1 MATYRFRVTFE
12 DHDDISRDIEI
23 RSTQNFD
30 DLHNAIHSSIGF
42 DGDKPSSFYMS
53 DDNWKKGKEITSKQI
68 SENDTSKISMKNARL
83 CDYIA
88 DPHQKI
94 YYIFDFGSH
103 WTFRIELIKINRE
116 EDQHAKYPRCVKSV
130 NDAPKQYNTLTIGAV
145 AESEEINTLEDIDD
159 EEEDIDAEDSE
170 ILAIDTDELPE
181 GVEKDDTI
189 VSVSDEDDSSE
200 SFGEEDMMDDSI
212 EEDKDGF

>member
-1 MATYRFRVTFE
+1 MATYRFRVQFE
-12 DHDDISRDIEI
+12 DHDEVSRDIEI
-23 RSTQNFD
+23 RSTQNFN

-68 SENDTSKISMKNARL
+68 SEDDTSKISMKNARL
-83 CDYIA
+83 CDYIL

-116 EDQHAKYPRCVKSV
+116 EDPHAKYPRCVKSI

-145 AESEEINTLEDIDD
+145 PESEVIDTLDDIDD

-170 ILAIDTDELPE
+170 ILAIDADELPE
-181 GVEKDDTI
+181 GEEKDDTI
-189 VSVSDEDDSSE
+189 VIASDEDDTSD
-200 SFGEEDMMDDSI
+200 SFGEVDLMDDSI

>member
-1 MATYRFRVTFE
+1 MATYRFRVIFE
-12 DHDDISRDIEI
+12 DHDDISRDVEI

-68 SENDTSKISMKNARL
+68 SENDTSKISMKSARL

-103 WTFRIELIKINRE
+103 WTFRIELIKINKE
-116 EDQHAKYPRCVKSV
+116 EDPYAKYPRCVKSV

-145 AESEEINTLEDIDD
+145 AESEEIAALDDIDD

-189 VSVSDEDDSSE
+189 VSVSNEDDNSE